1 MSTGCAGAS
10 ESANED
16 GRRSHHPT
24 LQNPSE
30 QGTQLE
36 EATVPEAFAFKPV
49 HTPQDGFCSYK
60 PYSFSNLSESTF
72 PSAFSFVLSMRW

>member
-30 QGTQLE
+30 QGTQLG
-36 EATVPEAFAFKPV
+36 EATVPEAFALYLSTPPKMGSVPINLTPSLTYLKV
-49 HTPQDGFCSYK
+49 HFHQPFHLC
-60 PYSFSNLSESTF
+60 
-72 PSAFSFVLSMRW
+72 